1 MAAAAE
7 KTPAVLRVKRK
18 RGVDP
23 AEALILSCKRLR
35 SETGSESEAGAEAGT
50 SAKAPGKEP
59 VEDHVFKLAATLS
72 SQNEPVK
79 KCVQDAI
86 ARERAASLLRPSSG
100 SKQRIL
106 KSLQVSQKI
115 SRQERR
121 YRLVSQRRPYCVE
134 EEIAQLSISDS
145 GNPKNDEED
154 SEKAE
159 EKKEKESDV
168 AGPSSSQDQDQEFQV
183 FDIVHEETEDSEGG
197 AAAFKISEP
206 ETILCNSM
214 KMLRESLLAADSNTR
229 PQDEEEDFE
238 YDIYYRKTTIPIW
251 IDGVLSVRRYSE
263 ECELIDEQELEEIF
277 DDEDDEN
284 SEDNWRNEY
293 PDETIFEDDDD
304 SGSDEES
311 RSHSDEDEGSTQKEA
326 WDKYHG
332 AELKDC
338 DSDSVQELD
347 PD

>member
-7 KTPAVLRVKRK
+7 ETSAVLRVKRK

-35 SETGSESEAGAEAGT
+35 SESEAGPEAGT
-50 SAKAPGKEP
+50 SAKSPGKEP

-79 KCVQDAI
+79 KCVQEAI

-121 YRLVSQRRPYCVE
+121 YRLISKHRPYCME
-134 EEIAQLSISDS
+134 EEMAQLNISDS
-145 GNPKNDEED
+145 GNSKNDEVD

-159 EKKEKESDV
+159 EKTEKESNV
-168 AGPSSSQDQDQEFQV
+168 AGASSTHDQEFQV
-183 FDIVHEETEDSEGG
+183 FDIIHEETEDSEGG
-197 AAAFKISEP
+197 AAAFKVFEP
-206 ETILCNSM
+206 EPILCNSM
-214 KMLRESLLAADSNTR
+214 KMLRESLLAADCNTR

-304 SGSDEES
+304 DSGSDEES
-311 RSHSDEDEGSTQKEA
+311 RSHSDEDERSTQKEM
-326 WDKYHG
+326 WDKYHC
-332 AELKDC
+332 AELKDS